1 MFIVHAAAP
10 GHHWSWEF
18 FRSGQE
24 AVERAE
30 RLVRDGEA
38 RRADVYA
45 AERAKTADAAQACV
59 ELGVAEHV
67 VSKGGK
73 AQTSANQPVPPLED
87 KGAEALIGALLTG
100 RGLAR
105 REVAAEV
112 E

>member
-18 FRSGQE
+18 FLTGQE

-45 AERAKTADAAQACV
+45 ATRARTADAAQACV
-59 ELGVAEHV
+59 ELGIAEHL

-73 AQTSANQPVPPLED
+73 TRPSTDQPVLLSDDE
-87 KGAEALIGALLTG
+87 GAEALIAPPME
-100 RGLAR
+100 RGPAR
-105 REVAAEV
+105 RELAAEL